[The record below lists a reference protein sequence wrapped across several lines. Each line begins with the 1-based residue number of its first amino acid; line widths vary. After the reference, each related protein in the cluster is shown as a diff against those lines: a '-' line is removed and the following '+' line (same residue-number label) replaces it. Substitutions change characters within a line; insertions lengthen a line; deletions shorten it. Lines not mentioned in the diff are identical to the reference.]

1 MGSKTSKY
9 KNQPPR
15 RPELRSRDLKFLSQ
29 KTGLSTLQV
38 NALFERFF
46 RENTHGELTNQEF
59 IEFYSELRPEPNEQL
74 VGIATHIFSTFDV
87 DKNGRI
93 SFNEFLV
100 N

>member
-46 RENTHGELTNQEF
+46 RENTHGELTKQEF